1 MEEIYLRIAKPS
13 DAHEL
18 LSIYA
23 PYVEN
28 TSITYEYTVPTVDEF
43 RTRIEKTLKS
53 HPYIVAVKGNE
64 IIGYAY
70 TGKFHE
76 RAAYAWD
83 AETSIYVRRDCHG
96 LGLGRRLYDALEK
109 LSRARNIINLYACI
123 AYPEVDDEY
132 LTRNSMSFHA
142 HLGFELVGTF
152 KRCSYKFDRWY
163 GMVWMQKCVGNHILN
178 PPTVIPFP
186 ELDNK
191 TLKEAGI
198 TV

>member
-18 LSIYA
+18 LGIYA

-43 RTRIEKTLKS
+43 RARIENTLQKY
-53 HPYIVAVKGNE
+53 PYVVAVKGDE

-70 TGKFHE
+70 TGTFHK

-109 LSRARNIINLYACI
+109 LSHAQNIINLYACI

-132 LTRNSMSFHA
+132 LTRNSMNFHA

-163 GMVWMQKCVGNHILN
+163 GMVWMQKCVGRHILN
-178 PPTVIPFP
+178 PPPVIPFP
-186 ELDNK
+186 ELDNE